1 MTEIPLNRYL
11 DHAVLKAEMTC
22 DEAAEAI
29 ALGLRHH
36 VRCICVRPTDLATA
50 LAMCEGTDTSVG
62 ATLGFPQGV
71 HLTASKADEARRYV
85 DLGVD
90 EIDMVAHYGLIRSG
104 RWEQVAADIRAVT
117 EIARPAKVLLKV
129 ILETSELTREQI
141 VRATEIAVVAEAD
154 FVKTST
160 GFASGGATE
169 EAVAAML
176 ETAAG
181 RIGVKASG
189 GIRTRARALRFVEM
203 GCRRLGVGFST
214 TPILCDRSEAA
225 GERDSY

>member
-1 MTEIPLNRYL
+1 MTEIGLNRYL

-22 DEAAEAI
+22 NEAAEAI
-29 ALGLRHH
+29 ALGLRYN

-50 LAMCEGTDTSVG
+50 LAMCDGTDTSVG

-71 HLTASKADEARRYV
+71 NLSASKADEARRYV

-90 EIDMVAHYGLIRSG
+90 EVDMVAHYGLIRSG
-104 RWEQVAADIRAVT
+104 RWDQVLADIRAVT
-117 EIARPAKVLLKV
+117 EIARPADVVLKV
-129 ILETSELTREQI
+129 ILETSELMREQI
-141 VRATEIAVVAEAD
+141 VRATETAVAAEAD

-189 GIRTRARALRFVEM
+189 GIRTREAALRYVEM

-214 TPILCDRSEAA
+214 TPVLCDASDA
-225 GERDSY
+225 GAPGDSY